1 MEDTMTK
8 DKKRIFHPGM
18 YYVVDSDNTVT
29 FSSTNINDCK
39 AYALDDEMILIC
51 LPASSKKTTS
61 NVINLPKAVTKAKK
75 IIVDFVKNLLT
86 IEGDS
91 VTLDK
96 VEYAAGEYPVD
107 FKNWVELVK
116 ECNKKAEAV
125 EFVGTP
131 PIDGKDITNEM
142 SDL

>member
-1 MEDTMTK
+1 MTK

-18 YYVVDSDNTVT
+18 YYVVDKDNIVT
-29 FSSTNINDCK
+29 HSSTNINDCK
-39 AYALDDEMILIC
+39 EYALDDEMILIC
-51 LPASSKKTTS
+51 LPAKSNKTTS
-61 NVINLPKAVTKAKK
+61 KNVINIPKAVTKAKK
-75 IIVDFVKNLLT
+75 IVVDFVKNLLT

-96 VEYAAGEYPVD
+96 VDYAAGEYPVD

-131 PIDGKDITNEM
+131 PIDGKDITDEM

>member
-1 MEDTMTK
+1 MEDTMAK
-8 DKKRIFHPGM
+8 DMKRIFHPGM
-18 YYVVDSDNTVT
+18 YYVVNSDNLVT
-29 FSSTNINDCK
+29 YSSTNINDCK

-51 LPASSKKTTS
+51 LPAKSDKTISK
-61 NVINLPKAVTKAKK
+61 NVRFPKAVTKAKK
-75 IIVDFVKNLLT
+75 IIIDFIKNLLT

-116 ECNKKAEAV
+116 ECNKKAEVV

-131 PIDGKDITNEM
+131 PIDGKDVTNEM
-142 SDL
+142 SNL